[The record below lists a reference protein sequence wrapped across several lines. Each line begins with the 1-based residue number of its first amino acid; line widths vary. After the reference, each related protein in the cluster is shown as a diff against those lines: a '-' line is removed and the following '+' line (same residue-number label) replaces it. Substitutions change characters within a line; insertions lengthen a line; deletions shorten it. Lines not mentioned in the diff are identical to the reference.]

1 MSKNKYLAEFEI
13 AMIRWGFASERKRM
27 YQILGRAAR
36 DGRPMLDVVKSIC
49 DFLPPRHPM
58 RKALQL
64 VLQRLR
70 AGGTSRKG
78 IATIGSEFK
87 DLIPEDERM
96 LICAGESSARAHEG
110 YMGAYSLVEW
120 REKTKKE
127 FMNAMA
133 TPLLLLVAVFGL
145 LYVISTQVMPEF
157 SKMFTIMP
165 PDLQTLD
172 WVSKNYFSIVGVF
185 FGFFLAFFFSY
196 QYMVKTVVGRIR
208 ENLDVTLFR
217 FSTQLACAFFM
228 QNISN
233 FMASGVSIVDAILK
247 MSETDNKYLKYQYG
261 LILRHIRKGIPFE
274 ETLMKVSIVPKKYH
288 WVLAAYG
295 MMSDKEKMYASIA
308 AEVKEN
314 LTETI
319 KRIATF
325 VNLIVLVMFA
335 GILGYTYF
343 TLMNSAMSLSRTAM

>member
-1 MSKNKYLAEFEI
+1 MLTKKLMADFRI
-13 AMIRWGFASERKRM
+13 AMLRWSFASERKRM
-27 YQILGRAAR
+27 YQILGRAAK
-36 DGRPMLDVVKSIC
+36 DGRPMLDVVINIC
-49 DFLPPRHPM
+49 KFLPTRHPM
-58 RKALQL
+58 HQALQL
-64 VLQRLR
+64 VLRRLR
-70 AGGTSRKG
+70 AGGTKGKG

-96 LICAGESSARAHEG
+96 LICAGETSARAYEG
-110 YMGAYSLVEW
+110 YMGAYALVEW

-127 FMNAMA
+127 FMSALA
-133 TPLLLLVAVFGL
+133 TPALLLLAVFGL

-157 SKMFTIMP
+157 SKMFTVMP

-172 WVSKNYFSIVGVF
+172 WVSRNYFMIISVF

-196 QYMVKTVVGRIR
+196 RYMVKSVVGRVR
-208 ENLDVTLFR
+208 EVLDASLFR

-228 QNISN
+228 QSISN
-233 FMASGVSIVDAILK
+233 FMASGVSIVDAITK
-247 MSETDNKYLKYQYG
+247 MSETDNNYLRYQYG
-261 LILRHIRKGIPFE
+261 LILRHIRKGTPFE

-308 AEVKEN
+308 SEVKES
-314 LTETI
+314 LTDTI

-325 VNLIVLVMFA
+325 VNLAVLIMFA

>member
-1 MSKNKYLAEFEI
+1 MSKNKYLADFEI

-36 DGRPMLDVVKSIC
+36 DGRPMLDVVMNIC
-49 DFLPPRHPM
+49 DFLPTRHPM

-96 LICAGESSARAHEG
+96 LICAGESSARAYEG
-110 YMGAYSLVEW
+110 YMGAFSLVEW
-120 REKTKKE
+120 REKTRRE
-127 FMNAMA
+127 FMNALA
-133 TPLLLLVAVFGL
+133 TPMLLLLAVFGL
-145 LYVISTQVMPEF
+145 LYIISSQVMPEF
-157 SKMFTIMP
+157 AKMFSIMP
-165 PDLQTLD
+165 PELQTLD
-172 WVSKNYFSIVGVF
+172 WVSRNYFWILTVF
-185 FGFFLAFFFSY
+185 FGFFLAIFFSY
-196 QYMVKTVVGRIR
+196 RYMVKTVVGRIR
-208 ENLDVTLFR
+208 ESLDVSLFR

-247 MSETDNKYLKYQYG
+247 MSETDNAYLKYQYG
-261 LILRHIRKGIPFE
+261 LILRQIRKGIPFE

-319 KRIATF
+319 KMIATV
-325 VNLIVLVMFA
+325 VNLVVLIMFA

-343 TLMNSAMSLSRTAM
+343 TLMNSAMGLSRTAM

>member
-1 MSKNKYLAEFEI
+1 MSTSKFMANFRTS
-13 AMIRWGFASERKRM
+13 MIRWGFASERKRM
-27 YQILGRAAR
+27 YQILGRAAK
-36 DGRPMLDVVKSIC
+36 DGRPMLDVVVNIC
-49 DFLPPRHPM
+49 KFIPSRHPM
-58 RKALQL
+58 HKALQL
-64 VLQRLR
+64 VLRRLR
-70 AGGTSRKG
+70 SGGTKGKG
-78 IATIGSEFK
+78 IATIGTEFR

-96 LICAGESSARAHEG
+96 LICAGESSARAYEG
-110 YMGAYSLVEW
+110 YMGAHSLVEW

-127 FMNAMA
+127 FVAAMA
-133 TPLLLLVAVFGL
+133 TPALLLVAVFGL
-145 LYVISTQVMPEF
+145 LYVIATQVMPEF
-157 SKMFTIMP
+157 SKMFTVMP

-172 WVSKNYFSIVGVF
+172 WVSRNYFAISGCF
-185 FGFFLAFFFSY
+185 FGFFLAFFLAY
-196 QYMVKTVVGRIR
+196 RYMVKTVVGRIR
-208 ENLDVTLFR
+208 ESLDASLFR

-247 MSETDNKYLKYQYG
+247 MSETDDKYLKYQYG
-261 LILRHIRKGIPFE
+261 LILRHIRKGTPFE

-319 KRIATF
+319 KRIAAT
-325 VNLIVLVMFA
+325 VNLIVLIMFA

-343 TLMNSAMSLSRTAM
+343 TLMNAAMSMSRTAM